1 MAIIGFHHT
10 AISTPDI
17 ERSVGFYRDCFGFE
31 PVFDFSWQPGVELI
45 DRMMGVRDTAARVV
59 MLRTGNAFLEI
70 FQFAHPAPKPQDPNR
85 PVIDHGFTHICV
97 VVDDAQ
103 AECARL
109 ERLGVRLH
117 CPAIQTDL
125 PLTGTY
131 GRDPD
136 GNVFEILEVR
146 DPGHPLDFA
155 NRRLA
160 ALQAGAA
167 PQSGGAHGARA

>member
-10 AISTPDI
+10 AISTPDL
-17 ERSVGFYRDCFGFE
+17 ERSVAFYRDCFGFE
-31 PVFDFSWQPGVELI
+31 PVFEFEWEAGIEAFDQ
-45 DRMMGVRDTAARVV
+45 MMAVKGTAARVV

-70 FQFAHPAPKPQDPNR
+70 FQFSSPTPKPQDPDR

-97 VVDDAQ
+97 VVDDAA

-109 ERLGVRLH
+109 AALGVRLH
-117 CPAIQTDL
+117 CGVIKSDL
-125 PLTGTY
+125 PVAGTY

-146 DPGHPLDFA
+146 DPKHPLDFA
-155 NRRLA
+155 NRRLEALKA
-160 ALQAGAA
+160 AV
-167 PQSGGAHGARA
+167 PRGARA

>member
-1 MAIIGFHHT
+1 
-10 AISTPDI
+10 
-17 ERSVGFYRDCFGFE
+17 
-31 PVFDFSWQPGVELI
+31 
-45 DRMMGVRDTAARVV
+45 

-70 FQFAHPAPKPQDPNR
+70 FQFASPAPKPQDPNR

-97 VVDDAQ
+97 VVDDAV

-109 ERLGVRLH
+109 SAKGVHLH
-117 CPAIQTDL
+117 CPVVKSDL
-125 PLTGTY
+125 PFAGTY

-146 DPGHPLDFA
+146 DPLHPLDFA

-160 ALQAGAA
+160 ALKESAGPGWNA
-167 PQSGGAHGARA
+167 